1 MDNTTHTMLAVTWFG
16 LIGLML
22 VFYVVTDGFDL
33 GIGIL
38 SLLRKRREDH
48 DVMVQTIGHV
58 WDANETWLVVLGGA
72 LFGAFPD
79 AYALLLQDL
88 YLPVMLLIAGL
99 IMRGAAIEFRH
110 SVSHGVLWDKVF
122 GIGSL
127 VAAIAQGVIL
137 GKVLTGLAPGELSGV
152 FVAVSAVGVVA
163 GYSLLGSTYLV
174 KRTVG
179 TLEQWSRRLALLSAF
194 VTVAAAVVLTAAT
207 WFISAVGHERWTQP
221 GVFHL
226 LIALGVAAGLA
237 FAYIM
242 GALYLGSSSGPFRA
256 SVALF
261 FLSFAGLAVSL
272 FPDFVPGKLGIVESA
287 SDTPTLAFM
296 LIGIGVI
303 FPVMIGYN
311 LYQYYIFRGKVMGNG
326 VRAGE

>member
-1 MDNTTHTMLAVTWFG
+1 MLAITWFG

-174 KRTVG
+174 KRTVDNLVDHRDSFAKHRKSKCPVRHPV
-179 TLEQWSRRLALLSAF
+179 TLELLPILLHPIRTALRQP
-194 VTVAAAVVLTAAT
+194 VLIRP
-207 WFISAVGHERWTQP
+207 FGVGLPQEY
-221 GVFHL
+221 
-226 LIALGVAAGLA
+226 
-237 FAYIM
+237 FAYSEKRLNLLNDRHSLSPSSNTVSRQQ
-242 GALYLGSSSGPFRA
+242 GA
-256 SVALF
+256 
-261 FLSFAGLAVSL
+261 
-272 FPDFVPGKLGIVESA
+272 
-287 SDTPTLAFM
+287 
-296 LIGIGVI
+296 
-303 FPVMIGYN
+303 
-311 LYQYYIFRGKVMGNG
+311 
-326 VRAGE
+326 

>member
-1 MDNTTHTMLAVTWFG
+1 MDSSTHTMLAITWFG

-33 GIGIL
+33 GVGIL

-48 DVMVQTIGHV
+48 DVMVQSIGHV

-72 LFGAFPD
+72 LFGAFPA

-110 SVSHGVLWDKVF
+110 SVSHGPAWDKVF

-137 GKVLTGLAPGELSGV
+137 GKVITGLIPGDMSGV
-152 FVAVSAVGVVA
+152 FIAVTAIGVVA
-163 GYSLLGSTYLV
+163 GYTLLGSTYLV
-174 KRTVG
+174 KKTVG
-179 TLEQWSRRLALLSAF
+179 SIEQWSRRLALLSAL

-207 WFISAVGHERWTQP
+207 WFISEVGHERWTQH

-226 LIALGVAAGLA
+226 LAALGLASACA

-242 GALYLGSSSGPFRA
+242 GSLYLGSARGPFRA

-261 FLSFAGLAVSL
+261 VLSFVGLAVSL
-272 FPDFVPGKLGIVESA
+272 FPDFVPGKLGIVEAA
-287 SDTPTLAFM
+287 SDTSTLVFM
-296 LIGIGVI
+296 LIGIGLI

-311 LYQYYIFRGKVMGNG
+311 LYQYYIFRGKVI
-326 VRAGE
+326 GEAHSGE